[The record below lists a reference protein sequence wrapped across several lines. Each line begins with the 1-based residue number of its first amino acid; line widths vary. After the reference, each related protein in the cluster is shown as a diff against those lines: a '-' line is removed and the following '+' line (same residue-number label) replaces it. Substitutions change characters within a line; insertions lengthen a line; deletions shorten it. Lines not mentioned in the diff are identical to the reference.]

1 MVTESDATAESG
13 LARMFAESRLLFKLW
28 LKNPRKIGAVAVSSA
43 ELAGAMARQ
52 VPRGPGYV
60 VELGGGTGSVTKAL
74 LKAGTPPEKLIVV
87 ERDPTLH
94 KVLQERYP
102 GVKVLLGDAAKL
114 QPLLKR
120 EGIDHVKAI
129 VSSLPLISMKRS
141 LQDRITAQ
149 AFMALEPGAPLIQ
162 FTYSLFSPIARR
174 RHGVHGEVGDR
185 VLQNLPPASV
195 WVYRKPHAHTRRAA
209 E

>member
-1 MVTESDATAESG
+1 
-13 LARMFAESRLLFKLW
+13 MFAESRLLFKLW
-28 LKNPRKIGAVAVSSA
+28 LKNPRKIGAVAVSSS
-43 ELAGAMARQ
+43 ELAAAMARQ
-52 VPRGPGYV
+52 VPRGPGWV

-102 GVKVLLGDAAKL
+102 GVKVLLGDAGRL
-114 QPLLKR
+114 QSLLKR

-129 VSSLPLISMKRS
+129 VSSLPLVSMKRS
-141 LQDRITAQ
+141 AQDRITAQ
-149 AFMALEPGAPLIQ
+149 VFMVLEPGAPLIQ

-195 WVYRKPHAHTRRAA
+195 WVYRKPHAHRRAA

>member
-1 MVTESDATAESG
+1 
-13 LARMFAESRLLFKLW
+13 MFSESRLLFKLW
-28 LKNPRKIGAVAVSSA
+28 LKNPRKIGAVAVSSS
-43 ELAGAMARQ
+43 ELAAAMARQ
-52 VPRGPGYV
+52 VPRGPGWV

-102 GVKVLLGDAAKL
+102 GVKVLLGDAGRL
-114 QPLLKR
+114 QSLLKR

-141 LQDRITAQ
+141 LQDRTTAQ
-149 AFMALEPGAPLIQ
+149 AFMVLQPGAPLIQ

-195 WVYRKPHAHTRRAA
+195 WIYRKPHAHRRAA

>member
-1 MVTESDATAESG
+1 
-13 LARMFAESRLLFKLW
+13 MFAESRLLFKLW

-43 ELAGAMARQ
+43 ELAAAMARQ
-52 VPRGPGYV
+52 IPHGPGWV
-60 VELGGGTGSVTKAL
+60 VELGGGTGSVTKAIL
-74 LKAGTPPEKLIVV
+74 NAGTPPEKLIVL
-87 ERDPTLH
+87 ERDATLH

-102 GVKVLLGDAAKL
+102 GVKVLLGDAGRL
-114 QPLLKR
+114 QSLLKL

-141 LQDRITAQ
+141 IQDRITAQ
-149 AFMALEPGAPLIQ
+149 VFLVLEPGAPLIQ
-162 FTYSLFSPIARR
+162 FTYSLFSPIHRR
-174 RHGVHGEVGDR
+174 RHGVEGTVGDR

-195 WVYRKPHAHTRRAA
+195 WVYRKPHLHARAA

>member
-1 MVTESDATAESG
+1 MLFS
-13 LARMFAESRLLFKLW
+13 ESRLLFKLW

-43 ELAGAMARQ
+43 ELAAAMARQ
-52 VPRGPGYV
+52 VPRGPGWV

-74 LKAGTPPEKLIVV
+74 LKAGIPAEKLIVV

-94 KVLQERYP
+94 KLLHERYP
-102 GVKVLLGDAAKL
+102 GVKILLGDAGRL

-129 VSSLPLISMKRS
+129 VSSLPLISMKRAT
-141 LQDRITAQ
+141 QDRITSQ
-149 AFMALEPGAPLIQ
+149 AFSVLAPGAPLIQ
-162 FTYSLFSPIARR
+162 FTYSLFSPIPRR

-195 WVYRKPHAHTRRAA
+195 WIYRKPHAHRRAA
-209 E
+209 AE

>member
-1 MVTESDATAESG
+1 
-13 LARMFAESRLLFKLW
+13 LLFKLW
-28 LKNPRKIGAVAVSSA
+28 LKNPRKIGAVAVSSS
-43 ELAGAMARQ
+43 ELAAAMARQ
-52 VPRGPGYV
+52 VPRGPGWV

-102 GVKVLLGDAAKL
+102 GVKVLLGDAGRL
-114 QPLLKR
+114 QSLLKR

-149 AFMALEPGAPLIQ
+149 AFMVLQPGAPLIQ

-195 WVYRKPHAHTRRAA
+195 WIYRKPHAHRRAA

>member
-1 MVTESDATAESG
+1 
-13 LARMFAESRLLFKLW
+13 MFSESRLLFKLW

-52 VPRGPGYV
+52 VPRGPGWV
-60 VELGGGTGSVTKAL
+60 VELGGGTGSVTKAI
-74 LKAGTPPEKLIVV
+74 LKAGTPPEKLIVL

-114 QPLLKR
+114 QTLLKR

-141 LQDRITAQ
+141 VQDRITAQ
-149 AFMALEPGAPLIQ
+149 AFMVLEPGAPMIQ

-195 WVYRKPHAHTRRAA
+195 WVYRKPQIHRHAA

>member
-1 MVTESDATAESG
+1 
-13 LARMFAESRLLFKLW
+13 MFAESRLLFKLW

-43 ELAGAMARQ
+43 ELAAAMARQ

-74 LKAGTPPEKLIVV
+74 LKAGIHPEKLGVL

-94 KVLQERYP
+94 KLLQERYP
-102 GVKVLLGDAAKL
+102 GTRVLLGDAAKL

-129 VSSLPLISMKRS
+129 VSSLPLVSMKRS

-149 AFMALEPGAPLIQ
+149 AFMVLEPGAPLIQ
-162 FTYSLFSPIARR
+162 FTYSLFSPIPRR
-174 RHGVHGEVGDR
+174 RFGVHGEVGDR

-195 WVYRKPHAHTRRAA
+195 WIYRKPHLHARAA

>member
-1 MVTESDATAESG
+1 MLFS
-13 LARMFAESRLLFKLW
+13 ESRLLFKLW

-43 ELAGAMARQ
+43 ELASAMARQ
-52 VPRGPGYV
+52 VPRGPGWV

-74 LKAGTPPEKLIVV
+74 LKAGIPAERLIVL

-94 KVLQERYP
+94 KVLHERYP
-102 GVKVLLGDAAKL
+102 GVKILLGDAGRL
-114 QPLLKR
+114 QSLLKR

-141 LQDRITAQ
+141 IQDRITAQ
-149 AFMALEPGAPLIQ
+149 AFSVLEPGAPLIQ
-162 FTYSLFSPIARR
+162 FTYSLFSPIHRR

-195 WVYRKPHAHTRRAA
+195 WVYRKPHTHRAA
-209 E
+209 AE

>member
-1 MVTESDATAESG
+1 
-13 LARMFAESRLLFKLW
+13 MFAESRLLFKLW
-28 LKNPRKIGAVAVSSA
+28 LKNPRKIGAVAVSSS

-52 VPRGPGYV
+52 VPRGPGFV

-74 LKAGTPPEKLIVV
+74 LKAGTHPEKLIVI

-94 KVLQERYP
+94 KLLQERYP
-102 GVKVLLGDAAKL
+102 GVKVLLGDAGRL
-114 QPLLKR
+114 QSLLKR

-141 LQDRITAQ
+141 VQDRITAQ
-149 AFMALEPGAPLIQ
+149 AFMVLEPGAPMVQ

>member
-1 MVTESDATAESG
+1 
-13 LARMFAESRLLFKLW
+13 MFSESRLLFKLW

-52 VPRGPGYV
+52 VPRGPGWV

-74 LKAGTPPEKLIVV
+74 LKAGTPPDKLIVL

-102 GVKVLLGDAAKL
+102 GVKVLLGDAGRL
-114 QPLLKR
+114 QSLLKR

-129 VSSLPLISMKRS
+129 VSSLPLVSMKRAA
-141 LQDRITAQ
+141 QDRITAQ
-149 AFMALEPGAPLIQ
+149 VFMVLEPGAPLIQ

-195 WVYRKPHAHTRRAA
+195 WVYRKPHAHRHAA

>member
-1 MVTESDATAESG
+1 
-13 LARMFAESRLLFKLW
+13 MFAESRLLFKLW
-28 LKNPRKIGAVAVSSA
+28 LKNPRKIGAVAVSSS
-43 ELAGAMARQ
+43 ELAAAMARQ
-52 VPRGPGYV
+52 VPRGPGWV

-74 LKAGTPPEKLIVV
+74 LKAGTHPEKLIVV

-102 GVKVLLGDAAKL
+102 GVKVLLGDAGRL
-114 QPLLKR
+114 QALLKR

-129 VSSLPLISMKRS
+129 VSSLPLLTMKRS
-141 LQDRITAQ
+141 TQYRITSQ
-149 AFMALEPGAPLIQ
+149 AFNVLQPGAPLIQ
-162 FTYSLFSPIARR
+162 FTYSLFSPIPRR

-195 WVYRKPHAHTRRAA
+195 WVYRKPHTHTRRAA

>member
-1 MVTESDATAESG
+1 
-13 LARMFAESRLLFKLW
+13 MFAESRLLFKLW

-43 ELAGAMARQ
+43 ELAAAMARQ

-74 LKAGTPPEKLIVV
+74 LKAGTHPDKLIVL

-94 KVLQERYP
+94 KLLQERYP
-102 GVKVLLGDAAKL
+102 DVKVLLGDAARL
-114 QPLLKR
+114 QTLLKR
-120 EGIDHVKAI
+120 EGIDHVRAI

-141 LQDRITAQ
+141 LQHRITAQ
-149 AFMALEPGAPLIQ
+149 IFSVLEPGAPLIQ
-162 FTYSLFSPIARR
+162 FTYSLFSPIPRR
-174 RHGVHGEVGDR
+174 RFGVHGEVGDR

-195 WVYRKPHAHTRRAA
+195 WVYRKPHAHARAA

>member
-1 MVTESDATAESG
+1 
-13 LARMFAESRLLFKLW
+13 MFAESRLLFKLW
-28 LKNPRKIGAVAVSSA
+28 LKNPRKIGAVAVSSS

-74 LKAGTPPEKLIVV
+74 LRAGTPPEKLIVV

-94 KVLQERYP
+94 KLLQERYP
-102 GVKVLLGDAAKL
+102 QVKVLLGDAGRL
-114 QPLLKR
+114 QSLLKR

-129 VSSLPLISMKRS
+129 VSSLPLVSMKRTT
-141 LQDRITAQ
+141 QYRITAE
-149 AFMALEPGAPLIQ
+149 AFNVLQPGAPLIQ
-162 FTYSLFSPIARR
+162 FTYSLFSPIPRR
-174 RHGVHGEVGDR
+174 RHGVHGQIGDR

-195 WVYRKPHAHTRRAA
+195 WIYRKPLTHTIRAA